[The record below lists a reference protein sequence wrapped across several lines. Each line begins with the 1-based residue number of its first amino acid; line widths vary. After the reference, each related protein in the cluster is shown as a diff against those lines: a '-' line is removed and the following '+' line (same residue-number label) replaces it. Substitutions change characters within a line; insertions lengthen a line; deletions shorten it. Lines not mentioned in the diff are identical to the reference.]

1 MPIKL
6 RTAVIVS
13 LVSTLLLLPGQ
24 ALYAV
29 QEKATEKEIVSLRKS
44 IAKLTQTLG
53 ALEGERSS
61 VQQALRRTDKNIGEL
76 AREILRL
83 NTQLKGAEQRLAKLE
98 QQKKPLL
105 AGLQKQAAGLEQQL
119 RQQYKAGHQPRLQL
133 LLNQRDPEQVSRMLH
148 YYDRINKTLSERL
161 ESFRQG
167 LEQLD
172 RAEQEIRSAQQ
183 DIFDRRDLLKAR
195 SDDLES
201 VRQER
206 RVVLSKLES
215 RLNDG
220 GQQLKSMQADQ
231 RRLEKL
237 LAQIRESIEKISIGG
252 DERSFKELKG
262 KLPWPAQG
270 RVSRRFGSQRDG
282 IRYEGI
288 LVEQKA
294 GQPVRA
300 IHHGRVVFSDWLR
313 GYGLLTI
320 VDHGGGYMSLYGHN
334 ESLLREV
341 GEWVSAGDQLA
352 TVGNSGGSNHSGLYF
367 AVRYKGNSTDPLK
380 WLARR

>member
-13 LVSTLLLLPGQ
+13 LVSTLLFSPGQ
-24 ALYAV
+24 ALYAA

-53 ALEGERSS
+53 ALEGERST

-83 NTQLKGAEQRLAKLE
+83 NTQLKGAEQRLARLE

-133 LLNQRDPEQVSRMLH
+133 LLNQRDPEQVSRMLR

-167 LEQLD
+167 LERLD

-215 RLNDG
+215 KLSDG

-270 RVSRRFGSQRDG
+270 HVSRRFGSQRDG

-352 TVGNSGGSNHSGLYF
+352 TVGNSGGSNDSGLYF